1 MTSLSANRNVD
12 SIVSLPGIH
21 FSFSIPSLLK
31 TILPN
36 SHFFHSLDANT
47 PLMKSDA
54 LENQLRYTGIDVIG
68 NTPWGT
74 HFCNFFY
81 SKQDLLETLVPYF
94 KAGLENNEFCLWITS
109 DPVSVDDALASLR
122 IGIPLLDQYLTS
134 NAIEV
139 LPHAEWYLKDG
150 VFDPKRVIDGWN
162 EKLNNALARGYAG
175 MRVNGNEAWLERH
188 VWKDFIE
195 YERELNNS
203 ITGKRMI
210 VMCTYPLDKCSG
222 ADVLDVAH
230 VHEMAVAMRN
240 GKLEIVE
247 KPELKRSKAEISKL
261 KDEVEKL
268 AEARN
273 LQLMQALQEVKISA
287 ERFSRLFQLNP
298 FIPMVLSELDDGR
311 FIEVN
316 ASFTN
321 LFGYMP
327 DEVIG
332 KTIRDLDF
340 WVNPAQRDT
349 LVENIKNSGV
359 VKNVEAKLK
368 AKNGKI
374 LDIRFSMMAIPMN
387 DGTKVLS
394 MALDFT
400 EQKVAERML
409 RESEQSLDI
418 LINSSP
424 GEIWLA
430 SKELKL
436 VKANKA
442 FFKSSKRFTNIEIT
456 EGDSLI
462 DPGLPEEMKG
472 LWDRLYSQ
480 ALMGENVVHIYHIVE
495 PDSSEL
501 YNEIRFNPVRG
512 EDNTIIGIGCFSN
525 DITELIQFRKSLEQK
540 VSLRTQEL
548 QRALEK
554 EKELTTW
561 KARFSSMVSHEFRI
575 PLATIK
581 NTANYVRKYK
591 NRIAPESL
599 SNKIG
604 IVLEQADLMSRM
616 VDDLLTLGR
625 ADENKIAVVKR
636 EIEIRSFFES
646 LKNELEEIYNGSHT
660 ISCQFDFESKY
671 IDADDDLLRNIFVN
685 LLSNAIKFSP
695 GKSQVWV
702 HIYDLGENVRVEIK
716 DEGIGISEEDLKKIF
731 EPFERGEN
739 TKGIQGTGLGL
750 SIVKKAVDLMG
761 GTIDVSS
768 KPEKG
773 SVFSVTIPAK

>member
-1 MTSLSANRNVD
+1 MESAALDNR
-12 SIVSLPGIH
+12 
-21 FSFSIPSLLK
+21 
-31 TILPN
+31 
-36 SHFFHSLDANT
+36 
-47 PLMKSDA
+47 
-54 LENQLRYTGIDVIG
+54 LRYTGIDILG
-68 NTPWGT
+68 DAPWGT

-122 IGIPLLDQYLTS
+122 DGIPLLEQYLTS
-134 NAIEV
+134 KAIEV
-139 LPHAEWYLKDG
+139 LPHADWYLKDG
-150 VFDPKRVIDGWN
+150 VFDPTRVIDGWN
-162 EKLNNALARGYAG
+162 EKLNNALTRGYAG
-175 MRVNGNEAWLERH
+175 MRVNGNESWLERH

-210 VMCTYPLDKCSG
+210 VLCAYPLHKCNG
-222 ADVLDVAH
+222 EDVLDVAH
-230 VHEMAVAMRN
+230 AHEMAAAMKN
-240 GKLEIVE
+240 GKWEIVE
-247 KPELKRSKAEISKL
+247 KPELKRSKAEIKKL

-268 AEARN
+268 VEVRTT
-273 LQLMQALQEVKISA
+273 QLMQALQDLKVSA
-287 ERFSRLFQLNP
+287 ERFSRVFHSNP
-298 FIPMVLSELDDGR
+298 FIPMVLSEFDDGR

-321 LFGYMP
+321 LFGFTP

-340 WVNPAQRDT
+340 WVNPAQRDE
-349 LVENIKNSGV
+349 LVANIKNSGV

-374 LDIRFSMMAIPMN
+374 LDIRFSMMAIAMN
-387 DGTKVLS
+387 DGPKVLS

-409 RESEQSLDI
+409 RESEQNLDI
-418 LINSSP
+418 LINSSS

-430 SKELKL
+430 SKDLKL

-442 FFKSSKRFTNIEIT
+442 FFKSSKKFTNIEIT

-462 DPGLPEEMKG
+462 APGLPEEMKG
-472 LWDRLYSQ
+472 LWERLYGQ
-480 ALMGENVVHIYHIVE
+480 ALEGDNVVHIYHMAE
-495 PDSSEL
+495 PDGSEF
-501 YNEIRFNPVRG
+501 YREIGLNPVRG

-525 DITELIQFRKSLEQK
+525 DITELIQFRKSLEAK

-548 QRALEK
+548 QKALEK
-554 EKELTTW
+554 EQELTAW
-561 KARFSSMVSHEFRI
+561 KARFGSMVSHEFRM

-581 NTANYVRKYK
+581 NTSNYVRKYK

-599 SNKIG
+599 NDKIE
-604 IVLEQADLMSRM
+604 IILEQAHFMNRM
-616 VDDLLTLGR
+616 MEDLLVLGR

-636 EIEIRSFFES
+636 KVEIRSFIES
-646 LKNELEEIYNGSHT
+646 LKNDMEEIDKGSHKVV
-660 ISCQFDFESKY
+660 CQFGFERRY

-695 GKSQVWV
+695 GKSQVWIDV
-702 HIYDLGENVRVEIK
+702 HDLGENLRIEIK

-750 SIVKKAVDLMG
+750 SIVKKAVELMG
-761 GTIDVSS
+761 GTINVFS
-768 KPEKG
+768 KPGKG

>member
-1 MTSLSANRNVD
+1 MENELRFTGL
-12 SIVSLPGIH
+12 GI
-21 FSFSIPSLLK
+21 
-31 TILPN
+31 
-36 SHFFHSLDANT
+36 
-47 PLMKSDA
+47 
-54 LENQLRYTGIDVIG
+54 IG

-81 SKQDLLETLVPYF
+81 SKQDLLATLVPYF
-94 KAGLENNEFCLWITS
+94 KSGLENNEFCLWITS
-109 DPVSVDDALASLR
+109 DPVSVDDALESLR

-134 NAIEV
+134 DAIEV
-139 LPHAEWYLKDG
+139 LPHADWYLKNG
-150 VFDPKRVIDGWN
+150 VFDPKHVIDGWN
-162 EKLNNALARGYAG
+162 EKLNNALERGFTG

-195 YERELNNS
+195 YERELNTS
-203 ITGKRMI
+203 ISGKRMI
-210 VMCTYPLDKCSG
+210 VLCTYPLDKCNG

-230 VHEMAVAMRN
+230 VHEMAAAMRN

-247 KPELKRSKAEISKL
+247 KPELKRSKAEIKKL

-268 AEARN
+268 VEERSIE
-273 LQLMQALQEVKISA
+273 LMQALQEVKFSA
-287 ERFSRLFQLNP
+287 ERFSRLFHLNP
-298 FIPMVLSELDDGR
+298 FLPMVLSELDDGR
-311 FIEVN
+311 YIEVN
-316 ASFTN
+316 ASFTDH
-321 LFGYMP
+321 FGFTH

-332 KTIRDLDF
+332 KTVRELNV
-340 WVNPAQRDT
+340 WVDPAQRDT
-349 LVENIKNSGV
+349 FAANIKQGGM
-359 VKNVEAKLK
+359 VKNAEVKLK
-368 AKNGKI
+368 TKSGKI
-374 LDIRFSMMAIPMN
+374 LDVRFSMIVIPMN
-387 DGTKVLS
+387 DGPKVLS
-394 MALDFT
+394 MALDCT

-409 RESEQSLDI
+409 SKSEQNLDI

-430 SKELKL
+430 SKDLKL

-456 EGDSLI
+456 EGDPLI
-462 DPGLPEEMKG
+462 APGLSEEMKG
-472 LWDRLYSQ
+472 LWERLYRQ
-480 ALMGENVVHIYHIVE
+480 ALRGENVVHINHIVE
-495 PDSSEL
+495 PDRSEF
-501 YNEIRFNPVRG
+501 YREIGLNPVRG
-512 EDNTIIGIGCFSN
+512 EDNAIIGIGCFSN

-554 EKELTTW
+554 EKELTAW
-561 KARFSSMVSHEFRI
+561 KARFGSMVSHEFRM

-591 NRIAPESL
+591 NRIAPETL
-599 SNKIG
+599 NGKIG
-604 IVLEQADLMSRM
+604 IVLEQVDLMTRM
-616 VDDLLTLGR
+616 MEDLLVLGR

-636 EIEIRSFFES
+636 KIEIRSFFES
-646 LKNELEEIYNGSHT
+646 LKNDIEEIHDGSHT
-660 ISCQFDFESKY
+660 IACQFDFESKY

-695 GKSQVWV
+695 GNSRVGV
-702 HIYDLGENVRVEIK
+702 HIHDLGGNVRVEIK
-716 DEGIGISEEDLKKIF
+716 DEGIGINEADLIRIF

-768 KPEKG
+768 KPGKG
-773 SVFSVTIPAK
+773 STFAVTIPVR

>member
-1 MTSLSANRNVD
+1 MESAA
-12 SIVSLPGIH
+12 
-21 FSFSIPSLLK
+21 F
-31 TILPN
+31 
-36 SHFFHSLDANT
+36 
-47 PLMKSDA
+47 
-54 LENQLRYTGIDVIG
+54 ENQLRYTGIDVIG
-68 NTPWGT
+68 NAPWGT

-109 DPVSVDDALASLR
+109 DPLSVDDALESLR
-122 IGIPLLDQYLTS
+122 TGIPLLDQYLTS

-150 VFDPKRVIDGWN
+150 VFDPKHVIDGWN
-162 EKLNNALARGYAG
+162 EKLNAALARGHEG

-195 YERELNNS
+195 YERELNNL

-210 VMCTYPLDKCSG
+210 VLCTYPLDKCNG

-230 VHEMAVAMRN
+230 VHEMAAAMRN

-247 KPELKRSKAEISKL
+247 KPELKRSKAEIKKL

-268 AEARN
+268 VEERSI
-273 LQLMQALQEVKISA
+273 QLMQALQEVKISA
-287 ERFSRLFQLNP
+287 ERFSRLFHLNP
-298 FIPMVLSELDDGR
+298 FLPMVLSELSDGKY
-311 FIEVN
+311 IEVN
-316 ASFTN
+316 ASFN
-321 LFGYMP
+321 ELFGFAH

-332 KTIRDLDF
+332 KTVRELNV
-340 WVNPAQRDT
+340 WVDPAQRDT
-349 LVENIKNSGV
+349 FVATIKHGGV
-359 VKNVEAKLK
+359 VKNAEVKLK

-374 LDIRFSMMAIPMN
+374 LDVRFSMIVIPMN
-387 DGTKVLS
+387 DGPKVLS
-394 MALDFT
+394 MALDCT
-400 EQKVAERML
+400 EQKIAERRL
-409 RESEQSLDI
+409 RESEQNLDI

-430 SKELKL
+430 SKDLKL

-456 EGDSLI
+456 EGDALI
-462 DPGLPEEMKG
+462 APGLPEEMKG
-472 LWDRLYSQ
+472 LWERLYRQ
-480 ALMGENVVHIYHIVE
+480 ALRGENVVHINHIVE
-495 PDSSEL
+495 PDGSEF
-501 YNEIRFNPVRG
+501 YREIGLNPVRG
-512 EDNTIIGIGCFSN
+512 EDYTIIGIGCFSN
-525 DITELIQFRKSLEQK
+525 DITELVQFRKSLEQK

-548 QRALEK
+548 QKALEK
-554 EKELTTW
+554 EKELTAW
-561 KARFSSMVSHEFRI
+561 KARFGSMVSHEFRI

-581 NTANYVRKYK
+581 NTANYVRKHK
-591 NRIAPESL
+591 SRITPESL
-599 SNKIG
+599 SNKIA
-604 IVLEQADLMSRM
+604 IVHEQADLMSRM

-636 EIEIRSFFES
+636 KVEIRSFFES
-646 LKNELEEIYNGSHT
+646 LKNDMEEVHSGSHT
-660 ISCQFDFESKY
+660 IACQFDFESKY

-685 LLSNAIKFSP
+685 LLNNAIKFSP
-695 GKSQVWV
+695 GNSQVWV
-702 HIYDLGENVRVEIK
+702 QIRDLGENVRVEIK
-716 DEGIGISEEDLKKIF
+716 DEGIGINEEDLIKIF
-731 EPFERGEN
+731 EPFERGKN

-768 KPEKG
+768 KPGTG
-773 SVFSVTIPAK
+773 SVFSVTIPTK